1 MMPTCPN
8 CGEIIMNGDP
18 YCPNC
23 GTTFRWSHE
32 RGDEDRPLVKV
43 LSNLD
48 YARISYDRGNYSSA
62 LSYLITASEYYRKLN
77 GADLERVGENA
88 MNQDWIVDVCCKV
101 FNQHDEYATA
111 TVNFMKENRILV
123 QICNGCEMIFPY
135 DYAECPNCH
144 EPFEI
149 LKQDTDKVK
158 EQISEILDGMYLNP
172 LEKLMLINK
181 AISLIKS
188 NDCRLEEIRQ
198 EYDSILFTFKKEHRY
213 FYTEYECIFSSGYFR
228 EDRVFYDC
236 TMRHNHDKLLQNDS
250 FKKMIRDTENKTGF
264 TFRNCGGGYDDS
276 DFDIV
281 TGDFTFN
288 SRFKVFVRFDTDGG
302 RVAVYDLDLD
312 KMELSEEYRLY

>member
-8 CGEIIMNGDP
+8 CGEIVMNGDP
-18 YCPNC
+18 YCPHC

-48 YARISYDRGNYSSA
+48 YARISYDRGDYSSA

-88 MNQDWIVDVCCKV
+88 MTQDWIVDVCCRV
-101 FNQHDEYATA
+101 FNQHDEYSTA
-111 TVNFMKENRILV
+111 TVNFMKENRIMV
-123 QICNGCEMIFPY
+123 KICDDCAMIFPY
-135 DYAECPNCH
+135 DYTECPKCH

-158 EQISEILDGMYLNP
+158 DQIREILEGMYVNP
-172 LEKLMLINK
+172 MEKMMLINK
-181 AISLIKS
+181 AVSLIKS

-198 EYDSILFTFKKEHRY
+198 EYDYIIFTFKKEHRY
-213 FYTEYECIFSSGYFR
+213 FYTKYECIFSSNYFR

-236 TMRHNHDKLLQNDS
+236 MMMHNHDNLLQNDS
-250 FKKMIRDTENKTGF
+250 FKKLIRDTEKRTGF
-264 TFRNCGGGYDDS
+264 TFRNCGGGYDDPN
-276 DFDIV
+276 FDIV
-281 TGDFTFN
+281 SEDFTFN
-288 SRFKVFVRFDTDGG
+288 RRFKVFVRFDTDDG

-312 KMELSEEYRLY
+312 RMELSEEYRVY